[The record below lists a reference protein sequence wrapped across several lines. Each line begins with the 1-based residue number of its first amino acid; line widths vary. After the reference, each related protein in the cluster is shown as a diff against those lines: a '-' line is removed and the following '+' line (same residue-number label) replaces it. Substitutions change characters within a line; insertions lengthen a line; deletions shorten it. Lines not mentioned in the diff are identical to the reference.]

1 MKGRMA
7 GELKSLETDSS
18 EDEEDESDVTIEQV
32 QKQQQQ
38 QSVKRAGAQ
47 KTKQT
52 NKKKSSGFS
61 ILSNLKSLVGSKA
74 LTHEDVAPVLEKMRD
89 HLIGAQNIAQVLLIP
104 SLLLTLSFSGKN
116 VAADI
121 ADQLCASV
129 ATKLEGKVLGT
140 FESE

>member
-104 SLLLTLSFSGKN
+104 TLLLCFNT
-116 VAADI
+116 
-121 ADQLCASV
+121 
-129 ATKLEGKVLGT
+129 VLFRQKRG
-140 FESE
+140 S